1 MPRVKRGVTHVKR
14 RHNLLKRAKG
24 FKWGR
29 KNRIRLAK
37 TAVTRAGV
45 NAYRGRKQMKRL
57 SKANWAV
64 SINAGVRPL
73 GLNYSKLRAQLRLQN
88 IELDRKS
95 LAELAKRY
103 PAVFEQLVKSLWKNF
118 SSSSTQKNWS

>member
-1 MPRVKRGVTHVKR
+1 MPRVKRGVAHVKR
-14 RHNLLKRAKG
+14 RKNLLKRAKG
-24 FKWGR
+24 YKWGR

-45 NAYRGRKQMKRL
+45 NAFRGRRQKKRL
-57 SKANWAV
+57 AKANWAV

-73 GLNYSKLRAQLRLQN
+73 GITYSKLRDKLHKQN

-95 LAELAKRY
+95 MAELAKRY
-103 PAVFEQLVKSLWKNF
+103 PAVLEQLVKALS
-118 SSSSTQKNWS
+118 

>member
-14 RHNLLKRAKG
+14 RKNLMKKAKG

-37 TAVTRAGV
+37 TAVTKAGV
-45 NAYRGRKQMKRL
+45 NAFRGRKQKKRL
-57 SKANWAV
+57 AKANWAV
-64 SINAGVRPL
+64 SINAGARPL
-73 GLNYSKLRAQLRLQN
+73 GISYSKLRDKLNKAH

-95 LAELAKRY
+95 MAELAKRF
-103 PAVFEQLVKSLWKNF
+103 PAVFEALVKSV
-118 SSSSTQKNWS
+118 

>member
-14 RHNLLKRAKG
+14 RKSLLKKAKG

-37 TAVTRAGV
+37 TAVTKAGA
-45 NAYRGRKQMKRL
+45 NAFRGRKQKKRL
-57 SKANWAV
+57 AKANWAV

-73 GLNYSKLRAQLRLQN
+73 GMTYSVMRDKLHKKN

-95 LAELAKRY
+95 LADLAKRY
-103 PAVFEQLVKSLWKNF
+103 PAVLEALVKTL
-118 SSSSTQKNWS
+118 

>member
-1 MPRVKRGVTHVKR
+1 MPRVKRGVAHVKR
-14 RHNLLKRAKG
+14 RRNLLKRAKG

-37 TAVTRAGV
+37 AAVTRAGV
-45 NAYRGRKQMKRL
+45 NAFRGRKQKKRL
-57 SKANWAV
+57 AKANWAV

-73 GLNYSKLRAQLRLQN
+73 GMSYSVLRSKLRTKN

-95 LAELAKRY
+95 LADLAKRY
-103 PAVFEQLVKSLWKNF
+103 PSVLEALVKSL
-118 SSSSTQKNWS
+118 

>member
-1 MPRVKRGVTHVKR
+1 MPRVKRGVGHVKR
-14 RHNLLKRAKG
+14 RRNLLKRAKG

-29 KNRIRLAK
+29 KNRIRLAR

-45 NAYRGRKQMKRL
+45 NAQRGRRQKKRL
-57 SKANWAV
+57 AKANWAV

-73 GLNYSKLRAQLRLQN
+73 GVNYSQLRNKLRLQQ

-103 PAVFEQLVKSLWKNF
+103 PAVLEQLVKSL
-118 SSSSTQKNWS
+118 